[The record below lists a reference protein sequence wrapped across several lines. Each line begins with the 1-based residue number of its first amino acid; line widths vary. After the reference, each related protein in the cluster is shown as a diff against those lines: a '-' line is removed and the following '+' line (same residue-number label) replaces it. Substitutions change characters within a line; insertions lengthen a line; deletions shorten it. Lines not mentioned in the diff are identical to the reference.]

1 MKASASASLWL
12 ASHLGFTGML
22 ALCTVPLWFAEGYLL
37 SRALAPPTTSAP
49 SVPLPPPPATKAAPA
64 PSTLPPA
71 PPTPAPVVVPVEVPT
86 NTPPPRPAMRTGSR
100 AVAIEVY
107 HAAGENAYAR
117 WTEGR
122 HARGW

>member
-1 MKASASASLWL
+1 MKTSVSASFWL
-12 ASHLGFTGML
+12 AAHLGFRGML
-22 ALCTVPLWFAEGYLL
+22 ALCTVPLWVVEGYIL
-37 SRALAPPTTSAP
+37 SRALT
-49 SVPLPPPPATKAAPA
+49 PPPATQAVENPTSAEP
-64 PSTLPPA
+64 
-71 PPTPAPVVVPVEVPT
+71 PPTPVPPTSAPCTPAPAVAPVEAPT

-107 HAAGENAYAR
+107 HAAGDDAYAR